1 MANAQAVRPPH
12 AQAPTQLPELQPKVL
27 PAPLTL
33 LVTDGL
39 LPLPLALKQEYC
51 EAKDEPFLSEDT
63 LQYERC
69 RNFS

>member
-12 AQAPTQLPELQPKVL
+12 SQAPTQLAELQPKVL

-39 LPLPLALKQEYC
+39 LQLPLALQQEYC
-51 EAKDEPFLSEDT
+51 GAKDERFFSEDT
-63 LQYERC
+63 LQYECC
-69 RNFS
+69 RKFS